1 MIVDT
6 HVHFIDPTRPQGAPY
21 PDPQEESRLYRTVL
35 PLHFKGIT
43 APLGV
48 TGVVVVE
55 ASHWVE
61 DNQWILDMAAGRA
74 ADRRLLGQPGHARG
88 LVRGAM

>member
-1 MIVDT
+1 MIVDS

-21 PDPQEESRLYRTVL
+21 PDPQQESRLYRTVL
-35 PLHFKGIT
+35 PHHYKAIT
-43 APLGV
+43 ARLGV

-61 DNQWILDMAAGRA
+61 DNQWILVKMRPP
-74 ADRRLLGQPGHARG
+74 RLERHRQC
-88 LVRGAM
+88 

>member
-35 PLHFKGIT
+35 PLHYKAIT

-61 DNQWILDMAAGRA
+61 DNQWILVKMRPP
-74 ADRRLLGQPGHARG
+74 RLERHRQC
-88 LVRGAM
+88 